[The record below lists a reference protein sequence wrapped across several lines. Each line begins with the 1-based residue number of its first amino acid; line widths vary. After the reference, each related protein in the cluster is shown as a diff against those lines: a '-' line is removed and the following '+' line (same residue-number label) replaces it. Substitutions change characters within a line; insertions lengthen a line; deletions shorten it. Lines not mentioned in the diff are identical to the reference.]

1 MTKFDPKEWQ
11 GTICGEY
18 KLSMLLGQ
26 GRAGGVF
33 IAENV
38 KTKELAALKIY
49 SPGRYAEA
57 AQAIAR
63 ERESLHHPSIVPQLA
78 SGAIRDGYFYTVQE
92 YAAYKQVGG
101 RNDHDCLNLE
111 EYLNQ
116 SPGFLEE
123 DVIADLLTQ
132 LTDAL
137 TYAHSAAD
145 LPYGGINPHGIMI
158 VEGSGTSAGRPLVR
172 LTDIGLPAVR
182 TPNDPDDAY
191 ISPEEIQGS
200 PTVQSDIFAMGAICH
215 LMLTGA
221 PPQGEIA
228 SLSTM
233 RNDIAPGWEGLIF
246 RSLSYSL
253 SERYANYQEFL
264 RAITHVD
271 DIPPVVREEHSTNI
285 WFYLSCLICVLL
297 VLGFAFKDQLRD
309 RFPFLEKVF
318 PSNIIKPL
326 PPETKKEEPPKQT
339 KQTEAPAKA
348 QAAETTEQKPAEQKP
363 KTEDFS
369 DIGSLKIVSD
379 PPKEEEKKSDDLL
392 TTADAALSG
401 MTKEKEEAEKAAKEA
416 AEKIAAEK
424 AAIEK
429 AAAEKL
435 AAEKAEAE
443 KAAKEA
449 AEKLAVEKAAA
460 EKAAKEEAEKLA
472 AQKAQVE
479 QAAKEAA
486 KEAVDKL
493 AAKVDEAVLGKA
505 EEAPAEY
512 TVKKGDS
519 LWAIARNYK
528 LKVEDIKK
536 WNGMS
541 DNSLKPGMVL
551 KLKEPAEAAPET
563 KAAEPETKETSESAE
578 ESGDG
583 TYTVQ
588 NGDTYYSLGKK
599 FGIGAEKLKEIND
612 GQELKAGQVIKV
624 RE

>member
-1 MTKFDPKEWQ
+1 MSKFDPKEWQ

-18 KLSMLLGQ
+18 RLSMLLGQ

-38 KTKELAALKIY
+38 KTHELAALKIY

-78 SGAIRDGYFYTVQE
+78 SGSIRDGYFYTVQE

-158 VEGSGTSAGRPLVR
+158 VEGSGTNAGRPLIR

-182 TPNDPDDAY
+182 TSSEPDDAY
-191 ISPEEIQGS
+191 ISPEEIQGT

-228 SLSTM
+228 ALPNM

-246 RSLSYSL
+246 KSLSFNL
-253 SERYANYQEFL
+253 NERYANYQEFL

-271 DIPPVVREEHSTNI
+271 DIPPVVREEKNTNI

-326 PPETKKEEPPKQT
+326 PPENKKEEPQKTVKP
-339 KQTEAPAKA
+339 TEAVAKEQPTNTAPAKP
-348 QAAETTEQKPAEQKP
+348 AETKP
-363 KTEDFS
+363 KTDDFS
-369 DIGSLKIVSD
+369 DLGSLKLVSD
-379 PPKEEEKKSDDLL
+379 PPKEEEKKNDDLL

-416 AEKIAAEK
+416 AEKLAAEK
-424 AAIEK
+424 AAAEK

-435 AAEKAEAE
+435 AAEKAAIE
-443 KAAKEA
+443 KAAKEE
-449 AEKLAVEKAAA
+449 AEKLAAEKAEA

-486 KEAVDKL
+486 KAAVESL
-493 AAKVDEAVLGKA
+493 ANKVDEAVLGKT

-551 KLKEPAEAAPET
+551 KLKEPAESAPTE
-563 KAAEPETKETSESAE
+563 AAETVESSEASNDE
-578 ESGDG
+578 
-583 TYTVQ
+583 TYTVL

-599 FGIGAEKLKEIND
+599 FGLSADKLKELNG

>member
-18 KLSMLLGQ
+18 RLSMLLGQ

-38 KTKELAALKIY
+38 KTHELAALKIY

-78 SGAIRDGYFYTVQE
+78 SGSIRDGYFYTVQE

-101 RNDHDCLNLE
+101 RNDRDCLNLE

-158 VEGSGTSAGRPLVR
+158 VEGSGTNSGRPLVR

-182 TPNDPDDAY
+182 TSSDPDDAY
-191 ISPEEIQGS
+191 ISPEEIQGT

-228 SLSTM
+228 SLSNM
-233 RNDIAPGWEGLIF
+233 RSDIAPGWEGLIF
-246 RSLSYSL
+246 RSLSFSL
-253 SERYANYQEFL
+253 AERYANYQEFL

-271 DIPPVVREEHSTNI
+271 DIPPVVREEKNTNI

-326 PPETKKEEPPKQT
+326 PPETKKEDAPKT
-339 KQTEAPAKA
+339 VKPTEAVEKEQPTN
-348 QAAETTEQKPAEQKP
+348 AASAKPAETKP
-363 KTEDFS
+363 KTDDFS
-369 DIGSLKIVSD
+369 DIGSLKLVSD

-392 TTADAALSG
+392 TTADAALPG
-401 MTKEKEEAEKAAKEA
+401 LTKEKEEAEKAAKEA

-424 AAIEK
+424 AAAEK
-429 AAAEKL
+429 AAKEA
-435 AAEKAEAE
+435 AE

-449 AEKLAVEKAAA
+449 AEKLAAEKAAA
-460 EKAAKEEAEKLA
+460 EAAAKEEAEKLA

-493 AAKVDEAVLGKA
+493 AAKVDEAVLGKT

-528 LKVEDIKK
+528 LKVDDIKK

-563 KAAEPETKETSESAE
+563 KAAEPETKESAPDAE
-578 ESGDG
+578 ASGDG

-599 FGIGAEKLKEIND
+599 FGLGAEKLKELND

>member
-18 KLSMLLGQ
+18 RLSMLLGQ

-38 KTKELAALKIY
+38 KTHELAALKIY

-78 SGAIRDGYFYTVQE
+78 SGSIRDGYFYTVQE

-101 RNDHDCLNLE
+101 RNDRDCLNLE

-158 VEGSGTSAGRPLVR
+158 VEGSGTNSGRPLVR
-172 LTDIGLPAVR
+172 LTDVGLPAVR
-182 TPNDPDDAY
+182 TSTDPDDAY
-191 ISPEEIQGS
+191 ISPEEIQGT
-200 PTVQSDIFAMGAICH
+200 PTVQSDIFAMGAIAH

-246 RSLSYSL
+246 RSLSFSL

-326 PPETKKEEPPKQT
+326 PPENKKEEPQKTVKP
-339 KQTEAPAKA
+339 TEAVAKE
-348 QAAETTEQKPAEQKP
+348 QPTNAASAKPAEDKP
-363 KTEDFS
+363 KADDFS
-369 DIGSLKIVSD
+369 DIGSLKLVSD

-401 MTKEKEEAEKAAKEA
+401 VTKEKEEAEKAAKEA

-424 AAIEK
+424 AAAEK
-429 AAAEKL
+429 AAKEA
-435 AAEKAEAE
+435 AE

-449 AEKLAVEKAAA
+449 AEKLAAEKAAA
-460 EKAAKEEAEKLA
+460 EAAAKEEAEKLA

-493 AAKVDEAVLGKA
+493 AAKVDEAVLGKT

-536 WNGMS
+536 WNDMS

-563 KAAEPETKETSESAE
+563 KAAEPETKETAESAE
-578 ESGDG
+578 ASGDG

-599 FGIGAEKLKEIND
+599 FGLGAEKLKELND